1 MWHKPRADKAATW
14 RASSSPWQGT
24 PTAQSHASEFP
35 RNGANH
41 WDRSWGLR
49 LVIHA
54 VYFCRHS
61 AGVPSGP
68 GV

>member
-14 RASSSPWQGT
+14 RAISSPWQGT
-24 PTAQSHASEFP
+24 PTAQSHTSDFP

-49 LVIHA
+49 LDPACKVKRRATWA
-54 VYFCRHS
+54 V
-61 AGVPSGP
+61 
-68 GV
+68 